1 MKIKN
6 LKINGFGKLENKE
19 INLKDGI
26 NVIYG
31 ENESGKSTLLKFIIS
46 MFYGLS
52 KNKNGGSI
60 PEMEKYEPWKSQEFS
75 GKISYELDNYETY
88 EVYRDF
94 KKKNPKVFNKNLED
108 VSKEFNID
116 KTKGNQFFYDQI
128 GVEEEIFVSSIVSK
142 QAEVKLE
149 EKEQNSLIQKIS
161 NILGTGEDNTSYSSV
176 VNKLKKKINDEVGT
190 PNTKERP
197 INLVENKLND
207 LILQKESLIEYKESK
222 SSIDEI
228 IKEKQEK
235 IANLENELEKLK
247 SVNTKKD
254 ELIEQESRIK
264 IGKEITQRIQEEI
277 NNLEEQ
283 KNKFNIQTLKK
294 PFKIRTILLI
304 VFLILSVS
312 CAIAVPSIIFKILVP
327 ILTALYT
334 IYFIVA
340 YTKQK
345 KNIYENE
352 KNIRDFTEKIVSL
365 EKDKEEQ
372 LKTIEKIQTEY
383 NKKIDKI
390 KLENN
395 ISDIKNVVNLIEEKQ
410 SELNRANAN
419 LYEIQI
425 DNKNASEKLERL
437 VNIEEE
443 IKDLQEEKEELETK
457 GENIR
462 RTIKYLEIAYNKMK
476 EQITPKFTEELSY
489 AMEKISNGKYKNVRI
504 NTEGRIIVE
513 TKIGE
518 YIDAENL
525 SIGTIDQLYLSLRIA
540 AIKEITKENMPIIL
554 DEAFAY
560 YDENRLENILKFLSE
575 EYKEKQVIIFTCTKR
590 ETETLNKLNLMY
602 NLIELIN
609 SNLSV

>member
-75 GKISYELDNYETY
+75 GKISYELDNHETY
-88 EVYRDF
+88 EIYRDF

-142 QAEVKLE
+142 QAEVKLV

-197 INLVENKLND
+197 INLVESKLND

-264 IGKEITQRIQEEI
+264 IGKEIIQRIQEEI

-304 VFLILSVS
+304 VFLILSVA
-312 CAIAVPSIIFKILVP
+312 CAIAVQSIILKMLVP

-365 EKDKEEQ
+365 EKNKEEQ

-443 IKDLQEEKEELETK
+443 IKDLKEEKEELETK